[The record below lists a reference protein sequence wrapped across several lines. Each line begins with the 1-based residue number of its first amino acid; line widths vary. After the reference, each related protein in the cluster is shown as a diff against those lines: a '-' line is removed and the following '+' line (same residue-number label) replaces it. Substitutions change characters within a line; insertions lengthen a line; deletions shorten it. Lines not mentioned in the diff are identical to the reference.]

1 MIEANARGA
10 WAEVEKHLR
19 PFVERRVADPAD
31 IGDVLQEIYLR
42 VQTGLADL
50 RDSERFGPWVYR
62 VARNVLADHGRSRAR
77 HHPAGAD
84 EVRAEDAEAAVLDDE
99 ADAERELASYM
110 ATFVAAL
117 PSPYREALVLTELQ
131 EMSHKDAA
139 QLLGDLAAGNQGARA
154 TGTATDP
161 ADARGL
167 LRHRARRPR
176 ARPLLRSTPGRIGP
190 EELLRRRQGLQ
201 VLVAGS
207 RRTASAVTRRSSSS
221 QTTPSTSACTSSTA
235 ARGGSRPTS
244 TTARSAT

>member
-19 PFVERRVADPAD
+19 PFVARRVDDPAD
-31 IGDVLQEIYLR
+31 VGDVLQEIYLR
-42 VQTGLADL
+42 VQTGLSAL

-62 VARNVLADHGRSRAR
+62 LARNALADHGRSRAR

-139 QLLGDLAAGNQGARA
+139 QMLGVSLPAMKARVRRGRQQIQQMLEA
-154 TGTATDP
+154 CCDIAL
-161 ADARGL
+161 DARGRVL
-167 LRHRARRPR
+167 SYDRRPDGTVPKNCC
-176 ARPLLRSTPGRIGP
+176 ADDKG
-190 EELLRRRQGLQ
+190 
-201 VLVAGS
+201 
-207 RRTASAVTRRSSSS
+207 
-221 QTTPSTSACTSSTA
+221 CKC
-235 ARGGSRPTS
+235 
-244 TTARSAT
+244 